1 VVDGS
6 CATSRGETRYCR
18 SLNDAR
24 GTAATERHA
33 DDVAGG
39 RVAREQLVVLEIES
53 YFVGNQIAGCGYG
66 VGCPR
71 TLGGYLVWNVSP
83 QETVSVADWL

>member
-1 VVDGS
+1 MVDGS
-6 CATSRGETRYCR
+6 CAARRGETGHCR
-18 SLNDAR
+18 RLNDAR